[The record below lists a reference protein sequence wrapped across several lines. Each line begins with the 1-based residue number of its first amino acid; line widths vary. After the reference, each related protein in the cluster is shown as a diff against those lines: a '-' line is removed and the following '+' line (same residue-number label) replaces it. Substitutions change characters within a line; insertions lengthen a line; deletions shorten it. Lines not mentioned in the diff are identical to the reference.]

1 MPGGGSSSKE
11 KRLSN
16 MHRSAH
22 LCKGNAGWINKRVS
36 RSSRGWVRKGW
47 KEVENGSKVTAEK
60 GETILRRLCALT
72 VRTRVTERTAKNKHA
87 SKTSVYKQGQAGCE
101 GNPNLGCKQ

>member
-1 MPGGGSSSKE
+1 MPGGGSSSKK

-22 LCKGNAGWINKRVS
+22 LCKGNAGWINKRVN

-47 KEVENGSKVTAEK
+47 KEVDNGSKVTGEK

-72 VRTRVTERTAKNKHA
+72 FRTRVMEHTPKNKHI
-87 SKTSVYKQGQAGCE
+87 SKTSVYKQGQAGWE
-101 GNPNLGCKQ
+101 GTPNLGCK